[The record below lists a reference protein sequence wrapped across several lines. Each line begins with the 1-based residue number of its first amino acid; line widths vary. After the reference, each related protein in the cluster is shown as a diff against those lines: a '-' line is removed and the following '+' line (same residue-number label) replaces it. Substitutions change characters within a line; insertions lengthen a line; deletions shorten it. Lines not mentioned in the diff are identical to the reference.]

1 MRIVQFIFLWM
12 TCVIGLEAGYQHEVA
27 VCAMFRDEAPYLK
40 EWIEFHRLVGVEKFY
55 LYNNLSQDDFQTV
68 LSPYVKKGIVQL
80 IDWPH
85 DCPDVATFC
94 GVQLAAFDD
103 CLKLTKGEVRWVAFL
118 DIDEFLFPVRKNKL
132 ADFLK
137 DYRKYGAVGV
147 NWQMFGTGGVAKIPE
162 GKLLIESLLYRA
174 ETDYKDNVHIKS
186 IVQPQKVHRGLS
198 AHHFLFLDGNF
209 QVNSAKTR
217 FEGPYSPSILVDQ
230 IRINHYW
237 SRDEA
242 FFYGV
247 KMGRRMTW
255 SEGAEGIL
263 KRKNEISQVYDD
275 SILRF
280 AKKLRRLM
288 GLK

>member
-1 MRIVQFIFLWM
+1 MKIVQLFLLWM
-12 TCVIGLEAGYQHEVA
+12 ACVMGLEAGYQHEVA
-27 VCAMFRDEAPYLK
+27 VCAIFRDEAPYLR

-68 LSPYVKKGIVQL
+68 LAPYVKKGIVQL

-85 DCPDVATFC
+85 SYPDVATWS
-94 GVQLAAFDD
+94 GIQLAAYDD
-103 CLKLTKGEVRWVAFL
+103 CLKLTKGEVRWVAFI
-118 DIDEFLFPVRKNKL
+118 DIDEFLFPVRTLKL
-132 ADFLK
+132 KDFLK
-137 DYRKYGAVGV
+137 DYRRFGAVGV
-147 NWQMFGTGGVAKIPE
+147 NWQLYGTGGVEKIPE
-162 GKLLIESLLYRA
+162 GKLLIESLLYRG
-174 ETDYKDNVHIKS
+174 ETTYRENVHIKS
-186 IVQPQKVHRGLS
+186 IVQPEKVHRALS

-217 FEGPYSPSILVDQ
+217 FEGPYAPIILVDQ

-242 FFYGV
+242 YFYGV
-247 KMGRRMTW
+247 KMARRKAW
-255 SEGAEGIL
+255 HEGKEGIL
-263 KRKNEISQVYDD
+263 KRNSDISHVYDD

-280 AKKLRRLM
+280 AKNIRRLM